1 MIELERIAGTP
12 MAAELRIREH
22 VLRVDAPPKEG
33 GEDTGPEPHDLYD
46 AALASCKALTVLW
59 YARHKGWTINGLTTQ
74 VERDAGAERSGTYR
88 LAVRMQVDADLSDAQ
103 WAELQ
108 RAAGNCPIHKLMTK
122 VTTEIST
129 EVAHGHSG

>member
-1 MIELERIAGTP
+1 MTVELARIQGTP
-12 MAAELRIREH
+12 MAAELHIREH
-22 VLRVDAPPKEG
+22 VLRIDAPVKEG

-59 YARHKGWTINGLTTQ
+59 YARHKGWTIGALKTQ
-74 VERDAGAERSGTYR
+74 VERDASDERAGTYR
-88 LAVRMQVDADLSDAQ
+88 LAVRMQVEADLSEAQ

-108 RAAGNCPIHKLMTK
+108 RAAENCPIHKLMTR

-129 EVAHGHSG
+129 EIARGVA

>member
-1 MIELERIAGTP
+1 MTVELARIQGTP
-12 MAAELRIREH
+12 MAAELHIREH
-22 VLRVDAPPKEG
+22 VLRIDAPVKEG

-59 YARHKGWTINGLTTQ
+59 YARHKGWTIQDLKTT
-74 VERDAGAERSGTYR
+74 VERDASQERAGTYR
-88 LAVRMQVDADLSDAQ
+88 LAVRMQVQADLTDAQ

-108 RAAGNCPIHKLMTK
+108 RAAENCPIHKLMTK

-129 EVAHGHSG
+129 EVARGVS